1 MEILIQYIDFYEV
14 EQHNEFFA
22 YGSPTGISNTLITGA
37 DKNRRKHTGKEFISE
52 LGVDSYDFS
61 ARFLAPLTGR
71 FDSPD
76 PKAWDYTWLSPY
88 TFCAADPINNSDP
101 TGERIKA
108 VAPDRDGNAVEY
120 FWEERDGVWNFYD
133 SSGTAYSGNDEF
145 MTSLTSA
152 MGFLMEGE
160 AGYGLVSSLV
170 NNDIVMQIWKSKGES
185 YASINA
191 IRWNPN
197 GNQIVPTTEGEQVS
211 NEATLGHE
219 LAHIK
224 YNWDGGKQEPWMV
237 TNGKQINISEIY
249 TTHIENQIRAEHNL
263 PLRTFYK
270 KINGVRWD
278 YRDRLINAD
287 GTSRFVNSKGV
298 VFYSPLNKK
307 SQPYRYIK

>member
-1 MEILIQYIDFYEV
+1 MSILNQY
-14 EQHNEFFA
+14 
-22 YGSPTGISNTLITGA
+22 
-37 DKNRRKHTGKEFISE
+37 KHTGKEFISE

-88 TFCAADPINNSDP
+88 TFCAADPINSSDP
-101 TGERIKA
+101 TGERIMA

-120 FWEERDGVWNFYD
+120 FGEERDEVWNFYD
-133 SSGTAYSGNDEF
+133 SGAY
-145 MTSLTSA
+145 T
-152 MGFLMEGE
+152 
-160 AGYGLVSSLV
+160 
-170 NNDIVMQIWKSKGES
+170 DIIK
-185 YASINA
+185 
-191 IRWNPN
+191 WNPN
-197 GNQIVPTTEGEQVS
+197 GNQRVPTTEGEQAS

-224 YNWDGGKQEPWMV
+224 YNWDGGKQKPWMV

-270 KINGVRWD
+270 KIDGVRWD

-307 SQPYRYIK
+307 SQPYKYIK